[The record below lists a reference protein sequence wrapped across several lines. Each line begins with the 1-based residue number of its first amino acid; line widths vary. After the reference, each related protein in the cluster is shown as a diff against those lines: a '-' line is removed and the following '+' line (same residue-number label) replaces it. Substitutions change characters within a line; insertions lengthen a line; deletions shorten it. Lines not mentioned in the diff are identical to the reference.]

1 MNLKNQRRMAAQ
13 ILKCGAARVWIDPN
27 DMESLEDAITRADI
41 RIAIHN
47 GTIRRLPIHGQSRGR
62 TRHRRAQ
69 RAKGRRRGPGS
80 RKGASNAR
88 DPRKGRWIRV
98 IRPLRERLKEL
109 RDSGKIDV
117 RTYRTYYRQAKGGM
131 FKGRVHMEQHL
142 RAAGHLKG
150 G

>member
-1 MNLKNQRRMAAQ
+1 MNLKNQRRMAAEL
-13 ILKCGAARVWIDPN
+13 LKCGAERVWIDPN

-47 GTIRRLPIHGQSRGR
+47 GTIKRLPIHGQSRGR
-62 TRHRRAQ
+62 TRYRRAQ

-88 DPRKGRWIRV
+88 DPRKLRWIRT
-98 IRPLRERLKEL
+98 IRPLRELLREL
-109 RDSGKIDV
+109 RDTGKIDT

-131 FKGRVHMEQHL
+131 FKGRVHLEQHL
-142 RAAGHLKG
+142 RSAGLLKG
-150 G
+150 A